1 MDREPSDARIFQI
14 NRSNGGVPK
23 LPVSSAQVT
32 EQGLD
37 GDRQRDKRNHGGP
50 QRALCL
56 YSLEQILLLQA
67 EGHPIY
73 PGSTGE
79 NVTLSGIDL
88 HALGP
93 GDRLA
98 LGGEVIIEITGYAH
112 PCQNI
117 SDSFAD
123 GNSTRI
129 SQKLHPGESRL
140 YARVHSGGE
149 LRPGLPVRVLEREPA
164 E

>member
-14 NRSNGGVPK
+14 NRSDGGVPK
-23 LPVSSAQVT
+23 LPTPSAMVT

-50 QRALCL
+50 QRAICL
-56 YSLEQILLLQA
+56 YSLEQILALQA

-79 NVTLSGIDL
+79 NVTLSGVDL
-88 HALGP
+88 HTLAP

-98 LGGEVIIEITGYAH
+98 LGDDVMIEITGYAH

-117 SDSFAD
+117 SGSFAD

-140 YARVHSGGE
+140 YARVYSGGE
-149 LRPGLPVRVLEREPA
+149 LRPGLPVRVLERVTVE
-164 E
+164 